1 MNSNNKQS
9 QNRFD
14 YQNKKENKKR
24 DLKII
29 NPKNLNNMNY
39 NESQTEK
46 IFF

>member
-24 DLKII
+24 DLKLLI
-29 NPKNLNNMNY
+29 
-39 NESQTEK
+39 QK
-46 IFF
+46 I